1 VFHGRRDRPADGKI
15 AVMKICIVGAGAVGG
30 LIGTRLAVNTRAEV
44 SALARGDTLK
54 ALNAQGWRLKQG
66 DALLQAAARAS
77 ADARELGPQDLV
89 VIGVKAPAMP
99 AVAGQIGPLFKPG
112 TIVLPAMNGV
122 PWWFSQDLKGLGEA
136 PLQSVDPG
144 GAIARAIPLRH
155 VIGCVVHLSAATAE
169 PGLVVHRN
177 GNGLIIGEPDGS
189 MSPRLKQVHDL
200 LVEARFEVTSSPTIR
215 HDIWYKLWGNMTM
228 NPVSAL
234 TGATGDRM
242 LDDPLVRNFCS
253 AAMLEA
259 AAIGAKIGCTIDQDP
274 EARHAVTREL
284 GAFKTSM
291 LVDAER
297 GRPIELDA
305 LVTAVH
311 EIGQRTGVATPFI
324 DGLLGLTRL
333 FAQSRGLLSA

>member
-1 VFHGRRDRPADGKI
+1 
-15 AVMKICIVGAGAVGG
+15 MKICIVGAGAVGG
-30 LIGTRLAVNTRAEV
+30 LIGTRLAVHTEAQV

-54 ALNAQGWRLKQG
+54 ALGAHGWRLKQG
-66 DALLQAAARAS
+66 GALLQAVARAS
-77 ADARELGPQDLV
+77 ADARELGPQDIV

-99 AVAGQIGPLFKPG
+99 AVAGQILPLLKPE

-122 PWWFSQDLKGLGEA
+122 PWWFSQGLKGLDEG

-155 VIGCVVHLSAATAE
+155 VVGCVVHLSAATAE
-169 PGLVVHRN
+169 PGQVVHRN
-177 GNGLIIGEPDGS
+177 GNGLIIGEPDGT
-189 MSPRLKQVHDL
+189 MSPRLRQVHDL
-200 LVEARFEVTSSPTIR
+200 LTEARFEVTSSPVIR

-259 AAIGAKIGCTIDQDP
+259 AAIGARIGCTIDQDP

-311 EIGQRTGVATPFI
+311 ELGRRTGVATPFI

>member
-1 VFHGRRDRPADGKI
+1 MGG
-15 AVMKICIVGAGAVGG
+15 MKICIVGAGAVGG
-30 LIGTRLAVNTRAEV
+30 LIGTRLAVHTNAEV

-54 ALNAQGWRLKQG
+54 ALNTQGWRLKQG
-66 DALLQAAARAS
+66 DALLMAKARAS
-77 ADARELGPQDLV
+77 AEARDLGPQDLV
-89 VIGVKAPAMP
+89 VIAVKAPAM
-99 AVAGQIGPLFKPG
+99 AAIAGQIGPLLRPD

-122 PWWFSQDLKGLGEA
+122 PWWFSQGLAAVGEE
-136 PLQSVDPG
+136 PLHSVDPG

-177 GNGLIIGEPDGS
+177 GNGLIIGEPDGT

-200 LVEARFEVTSSPTIR
+200 LTEARFEVTSSPAIR

-242 LDDPLVRNFCS
+242 LDDVLVRNFCS

-259 AAIGAKIGCTIDQDP
+259 SAIGAKIGCVIDQDP

-297 GRPIELDA
+297 GKPIELDA
-305 LVTAVH
+305 LVTVVH
-311 EIGQRTGVATPFI
+311 ELGRRTGVATPFI
-324 DGLLGLTRL
+324 DGLLGITRL
-333 FAQSRGLLSA
+333 FAQTRGLLSA